1 VTTRTVTIPKQRRK
15 PRARLGDLN
24 DAQLAVLN
32 RLDRLKQPSEPL
44 DRDYVAGERYWDALN
59 ALNGDDN

>member
-1 VTTRTVTIPKQRRK
+1 MSTPTVTIPKQRRK

-32 RLDRLKQPSEPL
+32 RLDRLKQNEPL
-44 DRDYVAGERYWDALN
+44 DPEVKAGAFYDEQLLR
-59 ALNGDDN
+59 LNGLDN